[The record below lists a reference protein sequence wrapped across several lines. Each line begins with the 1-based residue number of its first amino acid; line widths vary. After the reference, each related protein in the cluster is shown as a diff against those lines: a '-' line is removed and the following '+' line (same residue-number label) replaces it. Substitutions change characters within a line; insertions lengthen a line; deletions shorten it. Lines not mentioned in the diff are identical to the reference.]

1 MNAIVIEHVPVSE
14 LPAAW
19 RNKLGESTHASVTV
33 RIEAEAANTD
43 SGQDLLFGLWRN
55 HADIAATA
63 IEHGMVLL
71 TANAKHYRAVEGLRL
86 EAFDP

>member
-19 RNKLGESTHASVTV
+19 RSKLGESAHTSVTV

-43 SGQDLLFGLWRN
+43 SEQDPLFGLWRN
-55 HADIAATA
+55 HADLADVQA
-63 IEHGMVLL
+63 HV
-71 TANAKHYRAVEGLRL
+71 RGLRAARFG
-86 EAFDP
+86 EPESHDGQ